1 MAGPLA
7 AMRMGLGKSRKASNT
22 AWLLIRIRL
31 WSFLIKKTMITLDQS
46 EISSQVTRL
55 IWTNQM
61 QVARSCDYSDL

>member
-31 WSFLIKKTMITLDQS
+31 WSFLIKKTISLDQS
-46 EISSQVTRL
+46 ETSSQVTR
-55 IWTNQM
+55 
-61 QVARSCDYSDL
+61 